1 MCREKSH
8 LIFIAFHRYFTH
20 MLTHSFFRK
29 SICLLGAL
37 CLTLG
42 VAARELPVV
51 APESAGMSATKLG
64 KVDGIIEELRQQKK
78 LAGATV
84 MIARHGKVV
93 YFKTFGKMDL
103 EADKPMREDTIFRI
117 YSMSKAITTAAALIL
132 FEEGKLRLDDPVSKY
147 VPDFKGIKVW
157 NAAGN
162 IVPTH
167 EPTIRDLMRHTAG
180 LTYGIF
186 GDSPVD
192 SLYREAN
199 VLDRNDDLKS
209 MCAKLGKLPLQ
220 YDPGTKWVYS
230 VAVDVLGRVIE
241 VASGMT
247 FDAFLEKRLFA
258 PLDMRDTGFYV
269 PGDKVDRLAAIYR
282 SDGNGSLT
290 PTETRVASP
299 YLARPKLLSGGGGMV
314 STTRDY
320 MRFLEMISQG
330 GELQGVRILKPETVA
345 LMTNNQLSAAVM
357 PISMSVGKRSGVGFG
372 LGFSVRV
379 QPSDQEASARV
390 AEYGWGGMASTHY
403 WTSPKDD
410 LVVVTM
416 EQTLPF
422 SLLLENALKG
432 PIYNAINN

>member
-1 MCREKSH
+1 
-8 LIFIAFHRYFTH
+8 

-29 SICLLGAL
+29 ALCLMGAL
-37 CLTLG
+37 CLAHVVPAG
-42 VAARELPVV
+42 EMPVV
-51 APESAGMSATKLG
+51 APESAGISPAKLG
-64 KVDGIIEELRQQKK
+64 KVDGIIDELRQQKK
-78 LAGATV
+78 LAGVTV

-93 YFKTFGKMDL
+93 FFKSFGKMDL
-103 EADKPMREDTIFRI
+103 EADKPLRNDTIFRI
-117 YSMSKAITTAAALIL
+117 YSMSKAITTAAALTL
-132 FEEGKLRLDDPVSKY
+132 YDEGKLGLDEPVSKY

-162 IVPTH
+162 IAPTR

-192 SLYREAN
+192 KLYREAN
-199 VLDRNDDLKS
+199 VLNRNEDLKD

-269 PGDKVDRLAAIYR
+269 PGDKLDRFAAIYR
-282 SDGNGSLT
+282 SDGNGALT
-290 PTETRVASP
+290 PAENRSASP
-299 YLARPKLLSGGGGMV
+299 YLAKPKLLSGGGGMV

-320 MRFLEMISQG
+320 MRFLQMIAQG
-330 GELQGVRILKPETVA
+330 GEFQGVRILKLETVA
-345 LMTNNQLSAAVM
+345 LMTHNQLPAEVM
-357 PISMSVGKRSGVGFG
+357 PISMSIGKRQGVGFG

-379 QPSDQEASARV
+379 QPSDQEASGRV

-422 SLLLENALKG
+422 SLLLETAVKG
-432 PIYNAINN
+432 PIYDAISN

>member
-1 MCREKSH
+1 MPTPS
-8 LIFIAFHRYFTH
+8 
-20 MLTHSFFRK
+20 SFRTP
-29 SICLLGAL
+29 ICLLGAL
-37 CLTLG
+37 CLALG

-51 APESAGMSATKLG
+51 APESAGMSSAKLA

-84 MIARHGKVV
+84 MVARHGKVV

-132 FEEGKLRLDDPVSKY
+132 YEQGKLGLDEPVSKY
-147 VPDFKGIKVW
+147 VPEFKTLKVW
-157 NAAGN
+157 NADGN
-162 IVPTH
+162 TAPTR

-180 LTYGIF
+180 FTYGIF

-192 SLYREAN
+192 KLYREAN
-199 VLDRNDDLKS
+199 VLNKNEDLKD

-258 PLDMRDTGFYV
+258 PLEMKDTGFYV
-269 PGDKVDRLAAIYR
+269 PTDKLDRFAAIYR
-282 SDGNGSLT
+282 SDGNGALT
-290 PTETRVASP
+290 NAENRAASP
-299 YLARPKLLSGGGGMV
+299 YLAKPKLLSGGGGMV

-320 MRFLEMISQG
+320 MRFLQMIAQG
-330 GELQGVRILKPETVA
+330 GKLQGARILKSETVA
-345 LMTNNQLSAAVM
+345 LMTHNQLPAELM
-357 PISMSVGKRSGVGFG
+357 PISMSIGKRSGVGFG

-379 QPSDQEASARV
+379 QPADQEASGRV

-422 SLLLENALKG
+422 SMLVETAVKG
-432 PIYNAINN
+432 PIYDAITN

>member
-1 MCREKSH
+1 
-8 LIFIAFHRYFTH
+8 
-20 MLTHSFFRK
+20 MLTRSFVRK
-29 SICLLGAL
+29 SIYLLGAL
-37 CLTLG
+37 YLTIG

-51 APESAGMSATKLG
+51 SPESADMSATKLS

-84 MIARHGKVV
+84 MIARHGKIV

-132 FEEGKLRLDDPVSKY
+132 YEEGKLGLDEPVSKY

-157 NAAGN
+157 NPAGK
-162 IVPTH
+162 VAPTR
-167 EPTIRDLMRHTAG
+167 EPTVRDLMRHTAG

-192 SLYREAN
+192 KLYREAN
-199 VLDRNDDLKS
+199 VLGRNDDLKD

-247 FDAFLEKRLFA
+247 FDAFLQKRLFA
-258 PLDMRDTGFYV
+258 PLEMRDTGFYV
-269 PGDKVDRLAAIYR
+269 PGDKVERLAAIYR
-282 SDGNGSLT
+282 SDGNGTLT
-290 PTETRVASP
+290 PAETRAASP
-299 YLARPKLLSGGGGMV
+299 YLTKPKLLSGGGGMV

-320 MRFLEMISQG
+320 MRFLEMIAQG
-330 GELQGVRILKPETVA
+330 GELQGVRILKPETVV
-345 LMTNNQLSAAVM
+345 LMTHNQLPAEVI

-379 QPSDQEASARV
+379 EPSDQEASAR
-390 AEYGWGGMASTHY
+390 AGEYGWGGMASTHY

-422 SLLLENALKG
+422 SMLLETALKG
-432 PIYNAINN
+432 PIYEALTN

>member
-1 MCREKSH
+1 MH
-8 LIFIAFHRYFTH
+8 TQ
-20 MLTHSFFRK
+20 SFFRK
-29 SICLLGAL
+29 SIGLLATLSLAL
-37 CLTLG
+37 C
-42 VAARELPVV
+42 VAADELPVTR
-51 APESAGMSATKLG
+51 PESAGMSSAKLG
-64 KVDGIIEELRQQKK
+64 KVDGIIEDLLRQKR

-84 MIARHGKVV
+84 MVARHGKVV

-103 EADKPMREDTIFRI
+103 EADKPMREDAIFRI

-132 FEEGKLRLDDPVSKY
+132 YDEGKLGLDDPVSKY
-147 VPDFKGIKVW
+147 ISDFKGIKVW
-157 NAAGN
+157 NAAAN
-162 IVPTH
+162 TTPTR

-192 SLYREAN
+192 RLYREAN
-199 VLDRNDDLKS
+199 VLDKNEDLKN

-220 YDPGTKWVYS
+220 YDPGTKWIYS

-241 VASGMT
+241 IASGMT

-258 PLDMRDTGFYV
+258 PLDMKDTGFYV
-269 PGDKVDRLAAIYR
+269 PGTKPDRFAAIYR
-282 SDGNGSLT
+282 SDGNGTLT
-290 PTETRVASP
+290 AAENQAASP
-299 YLARPKLLSGGGGMV
+299 YLAKPRLLSGGGGMV

-320 MRFLEMISQG
+320 MRFLQMIAHG
-330 GELQGVRILKPETVA
+330 GELQSVRILKPETVA
-345 LMTNNQLSAAVM
+345 LMTHNQLPDEIM
-357 PISMSVGKRSGVGFG
+357 PISMSVGKRQGVGFG

-379 QPSDQEASARV
+379 QPADQEASSRL

-422 SLLLENALKG
+422 SLLLETALKG
-432 PIYNAINN
+432 SIYDAIDK